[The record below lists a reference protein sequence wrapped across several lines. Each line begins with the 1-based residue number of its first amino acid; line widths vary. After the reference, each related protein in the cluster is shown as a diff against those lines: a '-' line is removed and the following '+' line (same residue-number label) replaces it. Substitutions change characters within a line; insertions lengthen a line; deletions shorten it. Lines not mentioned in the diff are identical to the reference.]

1 MQPSRRKCF
10 CLEVKLDSPE
20 TAKAIATDAA
30 QANDS
35 SNSTVPA
42 TPSSSTNSPS
52 AETQS
57 ANGTGLKGNDSTANK
72 PDDIPKGSNASK
84 AGSQGGKVPEGGNA
98 PQGGNEPEKANA
110 SQRGNVSAE
119 GGLPDGKGLESQGG
133 SVPRAGNVP
142 EGGNMSEEGHV
153 SEEGDGNDRH
163 SPDIARATKEPAAL
177 EKPHADEVLE
187 DRLKIRSHIFRVHR
201 AGPNPRGVSPLPYV
215 PSRFDVTLPQLVREC
230 ERGCDALLKLSSA
243 KNDPS
248 NDNRKSFQ

>member
-1 MQPSRRKCF
+1 M
-10 CLEVKLDSPE
+10 DSPE

-57 ANGTGLKGNDSTANK
+57 ANGKGLEGNDSTANK

-84 AGSQGGKVPEGGNA
+84 AGSQGGKVPEGDNA

-142 EGGNMSEEGHV
+142 EGGSMSEGGTV

-201 AGPNPRGVSPLPYV
+201 AGPNMAKPSRGFTLVSPLPYV

-230 ERGCDALLKLSSA
+230 ERGCDALFKFSSA